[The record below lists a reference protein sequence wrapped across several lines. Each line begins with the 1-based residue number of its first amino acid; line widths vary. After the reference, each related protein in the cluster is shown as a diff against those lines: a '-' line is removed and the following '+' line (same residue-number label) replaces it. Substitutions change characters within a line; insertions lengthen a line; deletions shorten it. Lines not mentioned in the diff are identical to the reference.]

1 MMNKFGI
8 VSSVLAAFL
17 LCVVEGCG
25 EYTPPSDE
33 DMLRHLD
40 DHESEFSEI
49 VEILNRLPY
58 DSIPDRYPPFNLA
71 NPEDSLFQAI
81 LSDMDGARLDS
92 LLKRVNCECV
102 RRYTY
107 NYLDEREIDKVI
119 KSVTCSSDNEV
130 LHRGYS
136 FQFYVDG
143 YSVGSSIEK
152 SLVYVLDGE
161 YAAKSEKSK
170 FSYNSGRN
178 FGDSIFTVNTDTEK
192 YRSIMH
198 RASDIHAATI
208 RRHLRDN
215 WLILLCLD

>member
-8 VSSVLAAFL
+8 GFLVLAAFL
-17 LCVVEGCG
+17 LCVVGGCG

-40 DHESEFSEI
+40 HHESEFNEI
-49 VEILNRLPY
+49 VEILNRLLY
-58 DSIPDRYPPFNLA
+58 DSIPDRYPPFNLT

-81 LSDMDGARLDS
+81 LRDRDRARLDS

-119 KSVTCSSDNEV
+119 SSVTCSQDNEV
-130 LHRGYS
+130 LHKGYS
-136 FQFYVDG
+136 FQCYVDG

-161 YAAKSEKSK
+161 DAAKSEKSK
-170 FSYNSGRN
+170 FSYNGERS
-178 FGDSIFTVNTDTEK
+178 FGDSIFTVNTDTEQ
-192 YRSIMH
+192 YRSIM
-198 RASDIHAATI
+198 RRSSDIHAATI
-208 RRHLRDN
+208 RRHLRAN
-215 WLILLCLD
+215 WLILLCID

>member
-1 MMNKFGI
+1 MFSGCA
-8 VSSVLAAFL
+8 VFL
-17 LCVVEGCG
+17 LSVFGGCG
-25 EYTPPSDE
+25 EYTPPSD
-33 DMLRHLD
+33 DDVLTHLD
-40 DHESEFSEI
+40 DHQPEFNEI
-49 VEILNRLPY
+49 VEILNKFPY
-58 DSIPDRYPPFNLA
+58 DSIPYSYPTFNGT
-71 NPEDSLFQAI
+71 NPEDSVFQAMMG
-81 LSDMDGARLDS
+81 DAVRTRLDS

-136 FQFYVDG
+136 FQCYVDG

-178 FGDSIFTVNTDTEK
+178 FGDSIFTVNSDTEQ
-192 YRSIMH
+192 YRSIM
-198 RASDIHAATI
+198 RRSSDIDAATI
-208 RRHLRDN
+208 RRHLRAN
-215 WLILLCLD
+215 WLILLCID